1 MQNQGLEPPYQGVHH
16 RHLSRSDDVARH
28 AEQAYQIRERV
39 VEMNRHAQVQAQQA
53 QVQAQ
58 AQHDHHRYN
67 SQQHDPHYSARSASF
82 SHREQQEAPLSDI
95 QLAQQQQQQ
104 REQNRQQE
112 AHWREGQLLVMRE
125 EETRRAEIRRQQQHQ
140 QQQQHMYGR
149 NDTRTPP
156 QYGGLYG
163 PPQPQGQGRRYDDR
177 RP

>member
-1 MQNQGLEPPYQGVHH
+1 MT
-16 RHLSRSDDVARH
+16 RHS
-28 AEQAYQIRERV
+28 EQAYQIRERV
-39 VEMNRHAQVQAQQA
+39 AEMNRHAQVQAQQA

-82 SHREQQEAPLSDI
+82 GHREQQEAPVSDI
-95 QLAQQQQQQ
+95 QLAQQQQQ

-112 AHWREGQLLVMRE
+112 AHWREEQLLMMRE
-125 EETRRAEIRRQQQHQ
+125 EESRRAEIRRQQQ

-149 NDTRTPP
+149 GNIRTPP

-163 PPQPQGQGRRYDDR
+163 PPQPQGQGR
-177 RP
+177 